1 MSREYSR
8 ISADA
13 QEKPWERGHL
23 ALDEGWKPPFPA
35 LFPGRE
41 GILPSEGWKPS
52 FPGLWLFP
60 GREGSLPSE
69 GWKPSFPGFVGML
82 RVEE

>member
-1 MSREYSR
+1 MRVQPL
-8 ISADA
+8 SADA
-13 QEKPWERGHL
+13 QGKPWERGHL
-23 ALDEGWKPPFPA
+23 ALDEGWKPSFPA

-52 FPGLWLFP
+52 FPA
-60 GREGSLPSE
+60 
-69 GWKPSFPGFVGML
+69 FVGML